1 MMKKIG
7 ILIGAILIVLM
18 IFIIG
23 KDLAREDQT
32 ESEQTVDKTKT
43 EKVAKENKTD
53 ETADGQADT
62 KESASPSS
70 PLPEKM
76 NDKQIDNLIKK
87 MSLEEKIGQMMVVG
101 FQSTDVDSH
110 IKKMIETYHV
120 GGIILYDRNM
130 TNPKQVKTLN
140 QDLQTLARDSSNG
153 IPLIISVDQEGG
165 DIVRMPDHVS
175 NIPSQKELGKKGN
188 EDEVYSVA
196 KQNAKE
202 LSSMGFNVNYAPV
215 LDLSSTDSRSFGE
228 DPEQAYQFGKQ
239 VITGFADSSV
249 VGALKHFPGHGR
261 SDVDPH
267 FDSSS
272 VDAEK
277 GDLENTDIYP
287 FKKMIEEVDQSN
299 YFVMVTHFI
308 YPAYDKKLPASVS
321 PTIIRDLLR
330 EELGFDGI
338 VVTDDLEMGAVAK
351 LYSYEELGYKAVN
364 AGADLLLVC
373 HTLESQEKVYNGIL
387 QAVQN
392 GKLTEEQID
401 QSVKRILKH
410 KFGS

>member
-1 MMKKIG
+1 MIKKLG
-7 ILIGAILIVLM
+7 LLIGAFLIVSI
-18 IFIIG
+18 IFIVIG
-23 KDLAREDQT
+23 KDLGQGDQPK
-32 ESEQTVDKTKT
+32 SEQSVDNT
-43 EKVAKENKTD
+43 ETDKVVEKDKSD
-53 ETADGQADT
+53 ETTNG
-62 KESASPSS
+62 KKSGEESPS

-76 NDKQIDNLIKK
+76 TDEEIDDLMKE

-101 FQSTDVDSH
+101 FNSTEVDSH

-120 GGIILYDRNM
+120 GGVILYDRNM
-130 TNPKQVKTLN
+130 TNPEQVKSLN
-140 QDLQTLARDSSNG
+140 QNLQTLARDSSHG
-153 IPLIISVDQEGG
+153 IPLLISVDQEGG
-165 DIVRMPDHVS
+165 DIVRMRDHVS
-175 NIPSQKELGKKGN
+175 NIPSQQELGKKGS
-188 EDEVYSVA
+188 EDEIYSIA
-196 KQNAKE
+196 KQNGEE
-202 LSSMGFNVNYAPV
+202 LSNMGFNVNYAPV

-228 DPEQAYQFGKQ
+228 DPEKAYQFGKQ
-239 VITGFADSSV
+239 VITGFAESSV
-249 VGALKHFPGHGR
+249 VGSLKHFPGHGR

-277 GDLENTDIYP
+277 GEIENTDLYP
-287 FKKMIEEVDQSN
+287 FKKMIEEVDQSK

-308 YPAYDKKLPASVS
+308 YPAYDKTLPASVS

-364 AGADLLLVC
+364 AGVDLLLVC

-387 QAVQN
+387 QAVQD
-392 GKLTEEQID
+392 GKLTEKQID
-401 QSVKRILKH
+401 QSVKRILQH